1 MPFPESNP
9 GANHL
14 PPDVLAAWID
24 GTLSA
29 GERSAAEVHAADC
42 AHCQAMLA
50 AMARTAPPAPS
61 RAWWS
66 APALRWLVPLAA
78 AMLAIVTWVGVTREH
93 SRAPRSAP
101 TVPAVIGSARSAAPV
116 PPSASPEPVAGRV
129 SGRRATS
136 ESAKVATR
144 DGKDQERRERTPPLE
159 TPTAP
164 SGDRQQVD
172 ALAGAAAASPA
183 PPSAAPQSVPAPSPQ
198 PAAAAPQPVPPPA
211 NAAAAT
217 PAAQTPPAPVPLLPL
232 QETVTVKSEAALAKG
247 EAALDKVT
255 ARADAARVRPVEVI
269 SPERAY
275 RWRSLTPGSIQ
286 YSMDGGMSWRP
297 SSTRTAVTLHAGS
310 APSRTVC
317 WLVGQAGTV
326 LLTIDGQNW
335 QVRPFPERVDLTDV
349 RATDARHATVTDSNL
364 RRFATSDG
372 GATWSPLQEN

>member
-1 MPFPESNP
+1 M
-9 GANHL
+9 NHL
-14 PPDVLAAWID
+14 TPDVLAAWID

-50 AMARTAPPAPS
+50 AMARTTPPAPS
-61 RAWWS
+61 RGWWS
-66 APALRWLVPLAA
+66 APAVRWLVPVAT
-78 AMLAIVTWVGVTREH
+78 AMVAIVTWVGVTREH
-93 SRAPRSAP
+93 SRAPQSAT
-101 TVPAVIGSARSAAPV
+101 TVPAVIGSARSAAPG
-116 PPSASPEPVAGRV
+116 PPEPSASPEPIAGRATV
-129 SGRRATS
+129 PRATS

-144 DGKDQERRERTPPLE
+144 DGKDQERRERTPSPE
-159 TPTAP
+159 TPTAL
-164 SGDRQQVD
+164 SGDRQRMD
-172 ALAGAAAASPA
+172 APAGAAAASPA
-183 PPSAAPQSVPAPSPQ
+183 PPSAAPQSVPAPAPQ
-198 PAAAAPQPVPPPA
+198 PAAAVAQPVPPPA

-232 QETVTVKSEAALAKG
+232 QETVTVKSEAPLAKG

-255 ARADAARVRPVEVI
+255 ARDAAARMRPVEVI

-297 SSTRTAVTLHAGS
+297 SSTSTAVTLHAGS

>member
-1 MPFPESNP
+1 
-9 GANHL
+9 
-14 PPDVLAAWID
+14 VLAAWID
-24 GTLSA
+24 GQLSA
-29 GERSAAEVHAADC
+29 GERSAAEAHAADC

-50 AMARTAPPAPS
+50 AMARMAPPPPA

-66 APALRWLVPLAA
+66 APAVRWLVPVAA
-78 AMLAIVTWVGVTREH
+78 ATLVIATVIGVTRER
-93 SRAPRSAP
+93 RAPSPGAAKEVSAVTEP
-101 TVPAVIGSARSAAPV
+101 ARSASPAPAELSA
-116 PPSASPEPVAGRV
+116 PPASVAGGV
-129 SGRRATS
+129 TVPQTKS
-136 ESAKVATR
+136 EPAKVATR
-144 DGKDQERRERTPPLE
+144 ERKDQERRDRVQSADTPAAFAADERL
-159 TPTAP
+159 
-164 SGDRQQVD
+164 RVD
-172 ALAGAAAASPA
+172 ALAGAAAPPA
-183 PPSAAPQSVPAPSPQ
+183 TPSAAATSP
-198 PAAAAPQPVPPPA
+198 PAAPPPAAPPPASLQTPPAA
-211 NAAAAT
+211 NAAASA
-217 PAAQTPPAPVPLLPL
+217 PVAQTPPAPVPLLPL

-255 ARADAARVRPVEVI
+255 ARDAAARMRPVEVI

-286 YSMDGGMSWRP
+286 YSIDGGMSWRP
-297 SSTRTAVTLHAGS
+297 SSTGTAVALHAGS

-349 RATDARHATVTDSNL
+349 RATDARHATVTDSSL